1 MDDVN
6 GNRELVGLSERLGDV
21 VGVVVEERIGD
32 EPFNL
37 LRISCSYKERS

>member
-1 MDDVN
+1 MFFSEFVWIFLVGVVIDVN

-32 EPFNL
+32 
-37 LRISCSYKERS
+37 